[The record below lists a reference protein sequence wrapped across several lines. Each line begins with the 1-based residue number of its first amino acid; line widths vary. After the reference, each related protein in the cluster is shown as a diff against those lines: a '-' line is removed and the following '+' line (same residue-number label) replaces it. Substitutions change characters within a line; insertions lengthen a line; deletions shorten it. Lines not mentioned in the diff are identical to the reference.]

1 MKVFVRATG
10 NPEPLASAV
19 RQAIAAVD
27 PAVPPPEIDMLE
39 GVYTQSIGGQRFNA
53 ILLGTFGGVA
63 LLLAAMGIYGVIAYT
78 AAQRTREIGIRIALG
93 AVPATLVR
101 KLVGEGLSVVGVGL
115 ALGTAGALASTRLI
129 SSLLFGVS
137 ERDPML
143 FVAVPA
149 TFLLVAACASFVP
162 AWRAAKVHPMEVL
175 RTE

>member
-1 MKVFVRATG
+1 M
-10 NPEPLASAV
+10 
-19 RQAIAAVD
+19 
-27 PAVPPPEIDMLE
+27 
-39 GVYTQSIGGQRFNA
+39 
-53 ILLGTFGGVA
+53 
-63 LLLAAMGIYGVIAYT
+63 LLAAMGIYGVIAYT

-115 ALGTAGALASTRLI
+115 ALGTAGALASTRFI

-149 TFLLVAACASFVP
+149 MFLLVAACASFVP

>member
-1 MKVFVRATG
+1 M
-10 NPEPLASAV
+10 
-19 RQAIAAVD
+19 
-27 PAVPPPEIDMLE
+27 
-39 GVYTQSIGGQRFNA
+39 
-53 ILLGTFGGVA
+53 
-63 LLLAAMGIYGVIAYT
+63 
-78 AAQRTREIGIRIALG
+78 ALG
-93 AVPATLVR
+93 AIPATLVR
-101 KLVGEGLSVVGVGL
+101 RLVGEGMSVVAVGL

-175 RTE
+175 K